1 MSRSIRE
8 IAFSCV
14 ALSMLM
20 TILQTQQLFYYIH
33 TVFLFKVFV
42 VVSIVVILSWMAVM
56 IRDYLLKRGIFYYVV
71 QKFRSSSIPRLAKYL
86 IAFVF
91 VGNLGAI
98 SLGSKRYPFYEVGM
112 YRQTKEFKDR
122 DKIHAE
128 HKYYYWQ
135 GSQYK
140 IVNLRKE
147 ASFFLAEYFGWGYT
161 ADMAYSMT
169 YFHKGDKENFDFLS
183 ARMKELGIDTLWVG
197 VQSVNFKTREVT
209 FDPDICHAITI
220 NQGGEMYYGP
230 IYIPRY
236 QMERCDGKL

>member
-71 QKFRSSSIPRLAKYL
+71 QKFRSSSIPRPAKYL

-122 DKIHAE
+122 DKIH
-128 HKYYYWQ
+128 
-135 GSQYK
+135 QYK